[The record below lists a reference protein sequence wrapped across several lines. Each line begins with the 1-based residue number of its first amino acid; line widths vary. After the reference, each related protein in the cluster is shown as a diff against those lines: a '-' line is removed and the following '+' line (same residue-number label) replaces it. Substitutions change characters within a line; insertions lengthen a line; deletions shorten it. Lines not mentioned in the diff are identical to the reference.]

1 MTMLE
6 AAKICFR
13 KGFTFSGRASRSEFW
28 KFILFIL
35 LVSIALN
42 ILKLAIF
49 GPTITVYYNVDS
61 QGQPIGD
68 PISMYRDYSG
78 GIFGNIFLLICALP
92 WITAGWRRMYDIGKP
107 GYLPYLPLLGWWLIM
122 LLILIAHTGIS
133 GFFSEY
139 AQQGQ
144 FQVAVSGYLAG
155 AMIVA
160 FIIVLILN
168 IHWLATPSEPT
179 TNKYGPNPSEVIQ

>member
-13 KGFTFSGRASRSEFW
+13 KGFTFSGRATRSEFW

-35 LVSIALN
+35 LGSIALI
-42 ILKLAIF
+42 ILNSAIF
-49 GPTITVYYNVDS
+49 GPTITVSYNVDS
-61 QGQPIGD
+61 LGNPIGD
-68 PISMYRDYSG
+68 PIAIRKQYSG
-78 GIFGNIFLLICALP
+78 GIFGTIFLLICALP
-92 WITAGWRRMYDIGKP
+92 WITAGWRRMHDMGKP

-122 LLILIAHTGIS
+122 FLILLAHTGVS

-139 AQQGQ
+139 AQQGHV
-144 FQVAVSGYLAG
+144 QVPVSGYLAG

>member
-1 MTMLE
+1 MTVLE
-6 AAKICFR
+6 ATKICFR

-35 LVSIALN
+35 LGSIALV
-42 ILKLAIF
+42 IVKLAIF
-49 GPTITVYYNVDS
+49 GPAITVYYNVDS
-61 QGQPIGD
+61 QGQPVGD
-68 PISMYRDYSG
+68 PIAIYKDYSG
-78 GIFGNIFLLICALP
+78 GIFGSIFLLICALP
-92 WITAGWRRMYDIGKP
+92 WIAVGWRRMHDMGRP

-122 LLILIAHTGIS
+122 FLILLSHTGVS

-139 AQQGQ
+139 AQQGHV
-144 FQVAVSGYLAG
+144 QVPVSGYLAG